1 MTRLSPAQSPMPC
14 SVTKYEMMTHSCPC
28 EQFVS
33 AMTRSARTG
42 VTMWYRW
49 ARAKFQKGKDRVFVE
64 IISFGLSENANKG
77 IKELKLVCP
86 IFSLYA

>member
-14 SVTKYEMMTHSCPC
+14 SVTKYEMTHSCPC

-42 VTMWYRW
+42 VTLWYRW